1 MKILP
6 LLVNNNIRFTSDYKY
21 DNLEE
26 DNNVHNFLID
36 EEENYSHD
44 SYVRDAIRAHMYSQF
59 LPNYGLGT
67 GRSNAYA
74 SSIEDVYIQ
83 NLQKLDT
90 SCYRGASL
98 SKNLQYI
105 PLLVKSKVYNV
116 IDLVGYY
123 DLEHKCK
130 EYNIDYLRYPVSA
143 DYWANPIFR
152 TDAELLTE
160 KKEKLAKLGLSKA
173 EYDKEISLYKRDI
186 DYERKLFMKNFLTLI
201 DTINKNNFYIGC
213 EFGEY
218 RTPNILALN
227 TYFNPHWKG
236 KKTYPTSEFVY
247 TKMKNMYLNL
257 TAEDKI
263 RLGFTKGFEENLKIE
278 LGLADE

>member
-1 MKILP
+1 MRILP
-6 LLVNNNIRFTSDYKY
+6 LLVNNIKFTSNHQY
-21 DNLEE
+21 DDLEA

-36 EEENYSHD
+36 DEGESSHD
-44 SYVRDAIRAHMYSQF
+44 SYIRDAIRAHMYSRF
-59 LPNYGLGT
+59 LPNYGLET

-74 SSIEDVYIQ
+74 TSIEDVYIP
-83 NLQKLDT
+83 NLQKLDS

-123 DLEHKCK
+123 DLESKCK
-130 EYNIDYLRYPVSA
+130 EYKIDYLRYPVSM

-152 TDAELLTE
+152 TDAELLDE
-160 KKEKLAKLGLSKA
+160 KEEKLRKLGLTKA
-173 EYDKEISLYKRDI
+173 EYDAEIRRHKRDV

-213 EFGEY
+213 EYGEY

-227 TYFNPHWKG
+227 TYFNPHWTG
-236 KKTYPTSEFVY
+236 KRTYPTSEFVY

-257 TAEDKI
+257 SQEDKI